1 MKIPNL
7 RAQVLRKHLYRQSLS
22 QAEFARQAGV
32 SAPYLSLLLCG
43 RRTPGPRVRRR
54 LLAAV
59 EEHGLG
65 YDDLFDAVS

>member
-1 MKIPNL
+1 MKRSNL
-7 RAQVLRKHLYRQSLS
+7 RAQFLRSHLYRQCLS

-54 LLAAV
+54 LLDAL
-59 EEHGLG
+59 EEAGLG
-65 YDDLFDAVS
+65 FDDLFEVVT